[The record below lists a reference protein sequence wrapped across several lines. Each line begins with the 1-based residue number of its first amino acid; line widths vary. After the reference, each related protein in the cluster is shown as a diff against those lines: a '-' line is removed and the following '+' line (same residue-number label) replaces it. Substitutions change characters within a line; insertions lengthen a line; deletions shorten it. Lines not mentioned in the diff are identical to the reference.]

1 MIGCSKTEHMKKLFL
16 LLALPLLL
24 AGCKPKEVP
33 VIDDK
38 DKEQP
43 TVDPELNKANT
54 TVVYECNERLFA
66 RQDAFN
72 AIRSYLPVL
81 EQMQVNVLWLMPI
94 HPRGTVNAVGSPY
107 CVKDYYAIDPAF
119 GTMADLKALVDDC
132 HDRGMKVMLDWIA
145 NHTAFDNQWHNDH
158 PDWYTTPVGEETNWN
173 DVAPL
178 NYAKTEV
185 QQAMQDAMVY
195 WVSEA
200 DIDGFRCDYAEGVP
214 NTFWTNAINAIREV
228 KPEAIMLAEA
238 SNTSLYQA
246 GFDWMYSWNYL
257 GAVQNV
263 FRNSRGLSNL
273 FTTSNNEYNATPAGK
288 ERLRYVTTH
297 DASSEEAPS
306 TYYHTAKGE
315 LAAACVT
322 FFIGGV
328 PMIYSSQEIGDVA
341 QLDFFNYHIKSFSA
355 DNATTKA
362 YIALMKAY
370 TASAEARYGELT
382 NHSTDQVAM
391 FSRKQS
397 KAELL
402 VIVNTTAAEQNITLP
417 MQWQREEC
425 TDLLTGEK
433 MYAPKS
439 ATLGAYEYR
448 IYSR

>member
-1 MIGCSKTEHMKKLFL
+1 MTMKKIL
-16 LLALPLLL
+16 LLVLVLSAVSCRNAEPVEPPADSLP
-24 AGCKPKEVP
+24 
-33 VIDDK
+33 
-38 DKEQP
+38 
-43 TVDPELNKANT
+43 KANT

-66 RQDAFN
+66 RQKAFN
-72 AIRSYLPVL
+72 AIRDYLPVL

-132 HDRGMKVMLDWIA
+132 HSRDMKVILDWVA
-145 NHTAFDNQWHNDH
+145 NHTAWDNQWYINH
-158 PDWYTTPVGEETNWN
+158 PDWYTSPKGEEVNWK
-173 DVAPL
+173 DIAPL
-178 NYAKTEV
+178 DYGVTDV
-185 QQAMQDAMVY
+185 QQAMREAMVY
-195 WVSEA
+195 WVREA

-214 NTFWTNAINAIREV
+214 NTFWTEAITAIREV

-238 SNTSLYQA
+238 SNTKLYQA

-273 FTTSNNEYNATPAGK
+273 FSVSNNEYSSTPAGK

-297 DASSEEAPS
+297 DASSEEAPA
-306 TYYHTAKGE
+306 TYYRTAGGE

-391 FSRKQS
+391 FSRKQG

-402 VIVNTTAAEQNITLP
+402 VIVNTTAAGQNITLP

>member
-1 MIGCSKTEHMKKLFL
+1 MTMKKIL
-16 LLALPLLL
+16 LLVLVLSAVSCRNAEPVEPPADSLP
-24 AGCKPKEVP
+24 
-33 VIDDK
+33 
-38 DKEQP
+38 
-43 TVDPELNKANT
+43 KANT

-66 RQDAFN
+66 RQKAFN
-72 AIRSYLPVL
+72 AIRDYLPVL

-132 HDRGMKVMLDWIA
+132 HSRDMKVILDWVA
-145 NHTAFDNQWHNDH
+145 NHTAWDNQWYINH
-158 PDWYTTPVGEETNWN
+158 PDWYTSPKGEEVNWK
-173 DVAPL
+173 DIAPL
-178 NYAKTEV
+178 DYGVTDV
-185 QQAMQDAMVY
+185 QQAMREAMVY
-195 WVSEA
+195 WVREA

-214 NTFWTNAINAIREV
+214 NTFWTEAITAIREV

-382 NHSTDQVAM
+382 NHSIDQVAM
-391 FSRKQS
+391 FSRKQD

-417 MQWQREEC
+417 MQWQQADC